1 MTETGTMEID
11 FLDVLKALGKRLWI
25 IVLSGALI
33 GALMLMYT
41 VLFVTPLYQA
51 SVTLYINN
59 KSAIGGSGVSSSD
72 LAVALQLVETYTNI
86 VRSDRVVDKVI
97 DASGVELTT
106 KQVKS
111 MISAA
116 SVGETEIFEVTVT
129 SPDPELSVKLA
140 NTIAEVAPAEIKG
153 IIEGSS
159 AKVIDYAKLPNG
171 RSSPSYTKN
180 TVLGTVIGAV
190 LAALVIA
197 ILHLLDTR
205 IKKEEDLI
213 SIEASFTGAIPVLG
227 AIPEMVVTGKRVA
240 RK

>member
-11 FLDVLKALGKRLWI
+11 FLDVLKALAKRLWI
-25 IVLSGALI
+25 IVLCGVLA
-33 GALMLMYT
+33 GTLMLVYT

-59 KSAIGGSGVSSSD
+59 RSGSGNSAVSSSD

-97 DASGVELTT
+97 DASGVGLTT

-111 MISAA
+111 MISAEA
-116 SVGETEIFEVTVT
+116 VNKTEIFQVIVT
-129 SPDPELSVKLA
+129 SPDPELSMKLA
-140 NTIAEVAPAEIKG
+140 NTIAEVAPAEITS

-159 AKVIDYAKLPNG
+159 AKIIDYAKLPTG

-197 ILHLLDTR
+197 VCHLLDMR
-205 IKKEEDLI
+205 IKREEDLV
-213 SIEASFTGAIPVLG
+213 SIEASFTNAIPILG
-227 AIPEMVVTGKRVA
+227 MIPEMVVTSKKTA

>member
-86 VRSDRVVDKVI
+86 VRSDRVVDKVV

-116 SVGETEIFEVTVT
+116 AVGDTEIFEVTVT

-140 NTIAEVAPAEIKG
+140 NTIAEVAPGEIKG

-180 TVLGTVIGAV
+180 TVLGAVIGAV

-227 AIPEMVVTGKRVA
+227 AIPEMVVTGKKAV

>member
-11 FLDVLKALGKRLWI
+11 FLDVLKALAKRLWI
-25 IVLSGALI
+25 IVLCGVLA
-33 GALMLMYT
+33 GTLMLAYT

-59 KSAIGGSGVSSSD
+59 RTGIGSSAVSSSD

-106 KQVKS
+106 KQVKK
-111 MISAA
+111 MISAEA
-116 SVGETEIFEVTVT
+116 VNETEIFQVTVT
-129 SPDPELSVKLA
+129 SPDPELSMKLA
-140 NTIAEVAPAEIKG
+140 NTIADVAPAEIKG

-159 AKVIDYAKLPNG
+159 AKVIDYAKLPTG

-197 ILHLLDTR
+197 VCHLLDMR
-205 IKKEEDLI
+205 IKREEDLV
-213 SIEASFTGAIPVLG
+213 SVEASFTNAIPILG
-227 AIPEMVVTGKRVA
+227 VIPEMVVTSKKTA

>member
-25 IVLSGALI
+25 IVLSGALV

-41 VLFVTPLYQA
+41 VFFVTPLYQA

-59 KSAIGGSGVSSSD
+59 RSINGSNSVSSSD

-97 DASGVELTT
+97 EASGVELTT

-116 SVGETEIFEVTVT
+116 AVGDTEIFQVVVT
-129 SPDPELSVKLA
+129 SPKPELSMKLA
-140 NTIAEVAPAEIKG
+140 NTIAEVAPGEIKG

-159 AKVIDYAKLPNG
+159 AKVIDYAKMPSG

-190 LAALVIA
+190 LAALVVA

-205 IKKEEDLI
+205 IKKEEDLV
-213 SIEASFTGAIPVLG
+213 SIEASFDGAIPVLG
-227 AIPEMVVTGKRVA
+227 AIPEMVVTGKKAV